1 MNQSVQAFDE
11 AKEMVWDIWTLH
23 LLAPGKEFG
32 FCSKSKGQPEKD
44 LGKAELDLQF

>member
-1 MNQSVQAFDE
+1 MDQRVQAFNE
-11 AKEMVWDIWTLH
+11 AKEMVWDTRTLH

-32 FCSKSKGQPEKD
+32 FYSKSKGQPEKD